1 MSGNVLVPGDTMKN
15 KIGTVM
21 ALMALIFWWERMAT
35 NMNITEGQAGQKA
48 GKEKKKL
55 QG

>member
-1 MSGNVLVPGDTMKN
+1 MREQNANID
-15 KIGTVM
+15 
-21 ALMALIFWWERMAT
+21 LIFWWERMAT